1 MITGVM
7 VFIYGLWCFVL
18 IVLAYTWVSRMKR
31 EIKNRV
37 NLKKKSRKTIDG
49 LIPTKY
55 EHGPRLFK
63 PFPWR
68 TSVTWK

>member
-7 VFIYGLWCFVL
+7 IFIYGLWCFVL

-31 EIKNRV
+31 GIKQRI
-37 NLKKKSRKTIDG
+37 NLEKKSHKPIEG
-49 LIPTKY
+49 LVSTKCDR
-55 EHGPRLFK
+55 GPSLFRL
-63 PFPWR
+63 FPWR